1 MHIKEFLEVVCTQIK
16 YKPIRNDIKDEL
28 NLHIQEAKENLILEE
43 HLSEEQ
49 AEEKA
54 VSNMGDALEI
64 GKKLNKIH
72 RPKLDW
78 VLLILV
84 GILIGFGL
92 LVSVIRSNSLQ
103 YSMNRHISFLIIGF
117 VIGLCIYFAN
127 YRKLLNYSNLLYIL
141 SSVIILATIF
151 LGGHR
156 INSAYVYFT
165 VLSRNIMPVYICAY
179 LYILAFAGYLSNF
192 NKNSV
197 FEYKNIKIKK
207 DLAKIILLSSIS
219 IILMYK
225 ISTFVFV
232 GLMILTYII
241 LFTAKIIYLKENIK
255 INLIKLY
262 STLIVIGILCCLF
275 IYFTRPYIYYRIKMN
290 FTVNHFDEMGAGYI
304 GYNINKVLDS
314 SKPFEKSGVNEQV
327 YSLFDSGTD
336 YALISIISNYGY
348 FGAGVIVIS
357 VILLCIKLIVSAKQI
372 KDIYG
377 KMLIIGLSSIIL
389 LQSISNILM
398 NFNLGWQGEVSL
410 PFVSFGC
417 NGLLI
422 NMISIALIL
431 SIYRRKDILIK
442 EDKVI
447 DIT

>member
-117 VIGLCIYFAN
+117 IIGLCIYFAN
-127 YRKLLNYSNLLYIL
+127 YRKLLNYSNFLYIL

-151 LGGHR
+151 LGGQR
-156 INSAYVYFT
+156 INSVYVYFT
-165 VLSRNIMPVYICAY
+165 VLGRNIMPVYICAY
-179 LYILAFAGYLSNF
+179 LYILAFAGYLSNY
-192 NKNSV
+192 NKNSI

-207 DLAKIILLSSIS
+207 DLAKIIILSSIS
-219 IILMYK
+219 ILLMCK
-225 ISTFVFV
+225 IATFAFI

-241 LFTAKIIYLKENIK
+241 LFTAKIIYLKENVK
-255 INLIKLY
+255 SNLVKLY

-275 IYFTRPYIYYRIKMN
+275 IYFTKPYIYYRIKMN
-290 FTVNHFDEMGAGYI
+290 LTAFELDQGGMGYV

-314 SKPFEKSGVNEQV
+314 SKPFDKSGINEDV
-327 YSLFDSGTD
+327 YTLFDTGTN
-336 YALISIISNYGY
+336 YALISIVSNYGY
-348 FGAGVIVIS
+348 LVAGVIVVA
-357 VILLCIKLIVSAKQI
+357 VIFLCIKLFMSIKQI

-389 LQSISNILM
+389 LQAISNILM
-398 NFNLGWQGEVSL
+398 NFNLGWQGEITL

-431 SIYRRKDILIK
+431 SIYRRKDIQIK
-442 EDKVI
+442 KEKIVDMI
-447 DIT
+447 